1 MPYSFNNDAVLYYT
15 KNMKRVEERPS
26 RFLLVTYRALT
37 AVLVVLAVIILAGTV
52 YGLAKKKRGAAEAP
66 EVLPAGEASG
76 GDSIFSGIGAL
87 RIATADPEPETLVIS
102 LAFPYDKNDRPFAE
116 ELASRISYF
125 KSAAAEY
132 LGAFTAEEL
141 EALDEDTI
149 SRELLSRY
157 NSALHLGQI
166 QDLYIL
172 EYMRL

>member
-1 MPYSFNNDAVLYYT
+1 MLQYN

-26 RFLLVTYRALT
+26 RFLLVVYRALV
-37 AVLVVLAVIILAGTV
+37 AILVLVVVIILAGTV
-52 YGLAKKKRGAAEAP
+52 YGLVKKNRGTTAAP
-66 EVLPAGEASG
+66 EVLPSGETPE
-76 GDSIFSGIGAL
+76 GDSIFSGIGAM
-87 RIATADPEPETLVIS
+87 RITTADPEPETLVIS

-125 KSAAAEY
+125 KSATAEY

-166 QDLYIL
+166 KDLYIL

>member
-1 MPYSFNNDAVLYYT
+1 
-15 KNMKRVEERPS
+15 MKRVEERPS
-26 RFLLVTYRALT
+26 RPLLALYRALM
-37 AVLVVLAVIILAGTV
+37 AVLVLVVVIILAGTV
-52 YGLAKKKRGAAEAP
+52 YGLAKKKRGTAEAP
-66 EVLPAGEASG
+66 GTEISPSGETAG

-87 RIATADPEPETLVIS
+87 RITTADPEPETLVIS

-125 KSAAAEY
+125 KSATAEY
-132 LGAFTAEEL
+132 LGAFTTEEL
-141 EALDEDTI
+141 NALDEDTI

-166 QDLYIL
+166 RDLYIL